1 MNKQMITITLLLL
14 GTIMLLTGCQYSATP
29 APTHLNPPTQTN
41 NQSPNDG
48 SRVLAI
54 TPEPSKS
61 LGSTQVTPSQLPNQL
76 PSTPFPAQRP
86 SKVPPRLDQANKPTP
101 QPKKLTIPKEA
112 KVKPQKSNTKM
123 HQAHQAPSSSARKIA
138 YLTFDDGPSRV
149 TGRVLNTLKHY
160 KVKATFFVI
169 GNASLEGRSL
179 YKRIV
184 TEGHAIGN
192 HSYSHNYK
200 QIYQSVATFERDVN
214 KLNNLLEQT
223 ISFRPDI
230 IRFPGGSNN
239 TVSYRAGGRNIMKRI
254 ASEVS
259 DQGYQYF
266 DWNVD
271 SSDASAAV
279 RSKAQIIS
287 SVKREAVGQDRII
300 VLMHDAPGRTSTAD
314 ALPEI
319 IEFLISQGYRFEK
332 LNKSAFTCQFLL
344 P

>member
-1 MNKQMITITLLLL
+1 MSKYSFVILLILGITII
-14 GTIMLLTGCQYSATP
+14 GTGCQEAARIAPTPSPNIWPVKITESIHEPDVP
-29 APTHLNPPTQTN
+29 APRAVPSPKPLQLSLQPQPANQVSPAPKELSKLTNKFSDQKPQT
-41 NQSPNDG
+41 
-48 SRVLAI
+48 
-54 TPEPSKS
+54 TPRLEKAKPKSPSKKVNFR
-61 LGSTQVTPSQLPNQL
+61 TQ
-76 PSTPFPAQRP
+76 
-86 SKVPPRLDQANKPTP
+86 P
-101 QPKKLTIPKEA
+101 QD
-112 KVKPQKSNTKM
+112 SN
-123 HQAHQAPSSSARKIA
+123 RKIA

-149 TGRVLNTLKHY
+149 TGRVLNILKEY

-169 GNASLEGRSL
+169 GNATLEGRSL

-184 TEGHAIGN
+184 AEGHAIGN

-200 QIYQSVATFERDVN
+200 QIYQSVDTFERDIN
-214 KLNNLLEQT
+214 KLNKLLEQT

-239 TVSYRAGGRNIMKRI
+239 TVSYRAGGRHIMYKI
-254 ASEVS
+254 ASEVTH
-259 DQGYQYF
+259 QGYQYF

-279 RSKAQIIS
+279 RSKSQIVS
-287 SVKREAVGQDRII
+287 SIKREVAGQDRII
-300 VLMHDAPGRTSTAD
+300 VLMHDAPGRSTTAD

-319 IEFLISQGYRFEK
+319 IEYLRDQGYRFEK